1 MRYSRKLKK
10 YQIKQKVHL
19 FLIIIATIFIAPSI
33 PMALDC
39 KPLDPRQ
46 QLSKSIET
54 DIEGSAKTLFKV
66 GTFQGKFGNE
76 IKEEVKNLY
85 DKYPSADKIVIQSK
99 LIYLFCTLLDESS
112 DIESS
117 KKLEMFNTF
126 YDKITQEKK
135 ESSISVPSG
144 ERPFFENDILRIE
157 VVSLTRMGPFYTLK
171 LKHINKTG
179 KPIQLRA
186 YNHQKNSYLLDDLDN
201 QNAYY
206 SAELPDHGIMLDLPY
221 NSPRIILFQFSKS
234 GVVGKTFSFSSQYV
248 YTLAVYKLYTIYVS
262 IKDIKL
268 Q

>member
-10 YQIKQKVHL
+10 YQIERKTLL
-19 FLIIIATIFIAPSI
+19 FLIIIVTIFIAPSI
-33 PMALDC
+33 TMALDC

-54 DIEGSAKTLFKV
+54 DIEGSAKTLLKV
-66 GTFQGKFGNE
+66 GSFQGKFGNE

-85 DKYPSADKIVIQSK
+85 DKYPSADKIVIQGK

-112 DIESS
+112 DINSS

-126 YDKITQEKK
+126 YDKVTQEQNDVS
-135 ESSISVPSG
+135 EPSG
-144 ERPFFENDILRIE
+144 DRPFFEDDVLRIE
-157 VVSLTRMGPFYTLK
+157 AVSLTRMGPFYTLR

-179 KPIQLRA
+179 KPIEFAA
-186 YNHQKNSYLLDDLDN
+186 YYPRKNTYLIDDLDN
-201 QNAYY
+201 QNPYY
-206 SAELPDHGIMLDLPY
+206 SSELPDTSVRLDLPH
-221 NSPRIILFQFSKS
+221 NSPRIISCQFQKS
-234 GVVGKTFSFSSQYV
+234 GAVGKTFSFSSKYIYEFMGDHSKQ
-248 YTLAVYKLYTIYVS
+248 YTIYVS

>member
-1 MRYSRKLKK
+1 MKRKV
-10 YQIKQKVHL
+10 YL
-19 FLIIIATIFIAPSI
+19 FLIIIVTIFIAPSI
-33 PMALDC
+33 TMALDC

-76 IKEEVKNLY
+76 IKEEVNNLY
-85 DKYPSADKIVIQSK
+85 DKYPNADKIVIQSK

-117 KKLEMFNTF
+117 KKLDMFNTF
-126 YDKITQEKK
+126 YDKVTQEQKDVS
-135 ESSISVPSG
+135 EPSG
-144 ERPFFENDILRIE
+144 DRPFFENDVLRIE

-179 KPIQLRA
+179 KPIELGA
-186 YNHQKNSYLLDDLDN
+186 YDHQKNTYLLDDLDN
-201 QNAYY
+201 QNSYY
-206 SAELPDHGIMLDLPY
+206 STELPGGGQGLVLPY
-221 NSPRIILFQFSKS
+221 DSPRIILFQFSKT
-234 GVVGKTFSFSSQYV
+234 GIVGKTFSFSSQYQ
-248 YTLAVYKLYTIYVS
+248 YTFRDAYKLDTIYVS

>member
-10 YQIKQKVHL
+10 YQIERKIHL
-19 FLIIIATIFIAPSI
+19 FLIIIVTIFIAPSI
-33 PMALDC
+33 TMALDC

-85 DKYPSADKIVIQSK
+85 DKYPNADKIVIHSK

-117 KKLEMFNTF
+117 KKLDMFNTF
-126 YDKITQEKK
+126 YDKVTQEQK
-135 ESSISVPSG
+135 EVEPLG
-144 ERPFFENDILRIE
+144 DKPFFDDDVLRIE

-171 LKHINKTG
+171 LKHINKAG
-179 KPIQLRA
+179 KPIELIANDHRE
-186 YNHQKNSYLLDDLDN
+186 NTYLLDDLDN
-201 QNAYY
+201 QNPYY
-206 SAELPDHGIMLDLPY
+206 SAELSDTGRRLDLPH
-221 NSPRIILFQFSKS
+221 NSPRIISFQFSKS
-234 GVVGKTFSFSSQYV
+234 GAVGKAFSFSSKYG
-248 YTLAVYKLYTIYVS
+248 YNFKEGGSFKYIYVS
-262 IKDIKL
+262 IQNIKL